1 MSKRARVRGRKG
13 SGGSP
18 IAGRFVA
25 LPAAVL
31 ESAAYLGL
39 SAPAVRLLVDLA
51 WQFKGQN
58 NGDLSCA
65 WRTMQPRGWRSRDT
79 LTRAL
84 RELLHAGLIE
94 KVRQGGL
101 HQCSLFALTWHRVHD
116 CGGKV
121 TPTLRA
127 SELWKGTRENAT
139 PNTGAVSARH
149 GRRVTEADSE
159 PPVTRQACR

>member
-1 MSKRARVRGRKG
+1 MSNRPRRKAAGR
-13 SGGSP
+13 P

-31 ESAAYLGL
+31 ESRAYLGL
-39 SAPAVRLLVDLA
+39 SAPAVRLLIDLA

-58 NGDLSCA
+58 NGDLSCT

-84 RELLHAGLIE
+84 RELLNAGLIE
-94 KVRQGGL
+94 LVRQGGL
-101 HQCSLFALTWHRVHD
+101 HQCSLFALTWLPVD
-116 CGGKV
+116 ECGGKV
-121 TPTLRA
+121 AATLRA
-127 SELWKGTRENAT
+127 SGLWKGADENAR